1 MNCEICDSKL
11 IKLKIFK
18 KKLHKENLFGLETN
32 KNYKRILF
40 KCVGCNHYTN
50 FHKFNN
56 FLKNVY
62 KKSYGKYSHGDIKK
76 KFEKI
81 NTIKS
86 KNSTNFYRCKIINS
100 NKNFKYKKKTLLDI
114 GAGFGIFAYKMK
126 QMGWST
132 DVIEIDPNLKKF
144 LREEL
149 KLNVIKENFL
159 KHSFKKS
166 YSLITFNKVLEHFD
180 LNECKKTLNKAK
192 KVISNNG
199 CIYLEVPDGLNAHKN
214 SLNRQEFFFEHKNIF
229 SKKSLR
235 FLLAELDFNL
245 LYLRNVR
252 EVTGKYTIRAIINY
266 DKKSIS
272 KI

>member
-40 KCVGCNHYTN
+40 KCVSCNHYTN

-159 KHSFKKS
+159 KHSFKK
-166 YSLITFNKVLEHFD
+166 
-180 LNECKKTLNKAK
+180 
-192 KVISNNG
+192 VI
-199 CIYLEVPDGLNAHKN
+199 L
-214 SLNRQEFFFEHKNIF
+214 
-229 SKKSLR
+229 
-235 FLLAELDFNL
+235 
-245 LYLRNVR
+245 
-252 EVTGKYTIRAIINY
+252 
-266 DKKSIS
+266 
-272 KI
+272 

>member
-1 MNCEICDSKL
+1 
-11 IKLKIFK
+11 
-18 KKLHKENLFGLETN
+18 
-32 KNYKRILF
+32 
-40 KCVGCNHYTN
+40 
-50 FHKFNN
+50 
-56 FLKNVY
+56 
-62 KKSYGKYSHGDIKK
+62 
-76 KFEKI
+76 
-81 NTIKS
+81 
-86 KNSTNFYRCKIINS
+86 
-100 NKNFKYKKKTLLDI
+100 
-114 GAGFGIFAYKMK
+114 MK